1 MSHVVVFGH
10 PYSGLSVRDVRR
22 QSNGDAHQALFV
34 LAKGGLTAETW
45 VYAHDGNGF
54 DGLVRFFRSMA
65 DAWRGWEGEQSWS
78 SLEGD
83 LAVTAKHDGHVMLQ
97 IQIRD
102 SLDWAANAE
111 LAIDPGEEL
120 SAAVATLSDFFGG

>member
-1 MSHVVVFGH
+1 
-10 PYSGLSVRDVRR
+10 
-22 QSNGDAHQALFV
+22 
-34 LAKGGLTAETW
+34 
-45 VYAHDGNGF
+45 
-54 DGLVRFFRSMA
+54 MA